1 MYHKSMVSQS
11 LFWQS
16 NARVRFL
23 LLFSDVNAS
32 PMLLEIVKNLKES
45 QDTFRI
51 VVIGDLELEICKS
64 MEDLGI
70 AFSIVSKRSKYG
82 FVRMLIP
89 LMGVILASKPKTIL
103 ASGQY
108 ATILG
113 MVSAYAGRVPQR
125 IFIRHHSNFHTKFG
139 MHLGVLADRLANF
152 LSTRIVAVSEV
163 VRDILISS
171 EGVDF
176 LKVILIHN
184 GIDIQKFGKIDLGP
198 QKIFTGVNER
208 IRVGVVSRLTGWKG
222 VQYTVDAFIEFNAR
236 FPNSHLHVVGAPA
249 DFFGVV
255 SKKLSTLNK
264 SDYTLTSWYPDVLG
278 FLRGL
283 DIFVHVPIGPQDEAF
298 GLVYIEALASR
309 TPSIFTISGVLQE
322 LPNPEKYAYIA
333 PYENSNAIL
342 NEMMKIL
349 DPVAPKK
356 EPLPQQWLQQ
366 YSLDTM
372 GKEYMKL
379 LIGTK

>member
-1 MYHKSMVSQS
+1 MVGQS

-82 FVRMLIP
+82 FVQMLIP

-113 MVSAYAGRVPQR
+113 MVSAYVGRVPQR

-184 GIDIQKFGKIDLGP
+184 GIDIQKFGKIDLGA

-278 FLRGL
+278 FLQGL

>member
-1 MYHKSMVSQS
+1 MVGHSWLWKSDT
-11 LFWQS
+11 
-16 NARVRFL
+16 RVRFL

-51 VVIGDLELEICKS
+51 VVIGDLDLEICKNL
-64 MEDLGI
+64 EALGI

-82 FVRMLIP
+82 FVRMLSSV
-89 LMGVILASKPKTIL
+89 MRVILASKPETIL

-113 MVSAYAGRVPQR
+113 MVSAYVGRVPQR
-125 IFIRHHSNFHTKFG
+125 IFIRHHSNFHTKYG

-163 VRDILISS
+163 VKDILISS
-171 EGVDF
+171 EDVNF
-176 LKVILIHN
+176 FKVVLIHN
-184 GIDIQKFGKIDLGP
+184 GIDIQKFGEIHLGH
-198 QKIFTGVNER
+198 QRIFSGESEI

-222 VQYTVDAFIEFNAR
+222 VQYSVDAFIKFNTQ
-236 FPNSHLHVVGAPA
+236 FPNSHLHIVGAPA
-249 DFFGVV
+249 DSLGVV
-255 SKKLSTLNK
+255 SEKLSALSK
-264 SDYTLTSWYPDVLG
+264 SDYTLTSWHPDVLG
-278 FLRGL
+278 FLQEL
-283 DIFVHVPIGPQDEAF
+283 DIFIHVPIGPQDEAF

-309 TPSIFTISGVLQE
+309 TPSIFTISGVLHE
-322 LPNPEKYAYIA
+322 LPSPEKYAYIA
-333 PYENSNAIL
+333 PYEDSIAIL
-342 NEMMKIL
+342 NEMINIL
-349 DPVAPKK
+349 DSTAPEK
-356 EPLPQQWLQQ
+356 EPLPQKWLQQ

-379 LIGTK
+379 LIGAKCNEY

>member
-1 MYHKSMVSQS
+1 MYHKLMVSKP
-11 LFWQS
+11 LFWKS
-16 NARVRFL
+16 NTRVRFL

-45 QDTFRI
+45 PNTFRI
-51 VVIGDLELEICKS
+51 VVIGDLKLEICK
-64 MEDLGI
+64 DLQALGI

-82 FVRMLIP
+82 FVQMLISV
-89 LMGVILASKPKTIL
+89 MREILVTRPNTIL

-113 MVSAYAGRVPQR
+113 MFSAYIGGVPQR
-125 IFIRHHSNFHTKFG
+125 IFIRHHSNFHTRYG

-163 VRDILISS
+163 VKDILISS

-184 GIDIQKFGKIDLGP
+184 GIDIQKFGKIDLGS
-198 QKIFTGVNER
+198 QKIFSGVNER

-222 VQYTVDAFIEFNAR
+222 VQYTVDAFLEFNAR

-342 NEMMKIL
+342 NEMIKIL

-356 EPLPQQWLQQ
+356 EPLPQQWFQQ
-366 YSLDTM
+366 YSLDAM